1 MALQLAL
8 RHLLGRCYLAHV
20 LACSIVVAVSLGSVG
35 VTPGLPLVCVLCMLI
50 FWAAFSNPV
59 KLADI
64 EGTTTQ
70 RADMGSIGK
79 MNTQCVEH
87 PWTPPPSAR
96 LDEGCSIVVW
106 CSIRQRVWPPGLDI
120 LRFSNEAAEIF
131 GGSFQGLP
139 LELLLHG
146 SSVSAIWHAIADVIN
161 EVNSRK
167 EKEVNSRKEKEELCQ
182 CAKVNLDGVRLL
194 SWNGSFTANLSILCV
209 KESEGGAEI
218 ICLGIKRN
226 LDVVCTVNESQTTRS
241 EGKTTR
247 QHLKAGLAQ
256 KTALR
261 SASQHSSW
269 KADCERRVSECHLE
283 ETHSSRRSSSVPP
296 GCKFGKQRKRVRFS
310 LRESQ

>member
-1 MALQLAL
+1 MQYAHGPLVAL
-8 RHLLGRCYLAHV
+8 RLLGRCYLVHV
-20 LACSIVVAVSLGSVG
+20 VVCSIVVAGIFASIA
-35 VTPGLPLVCVLCMLI
+35 VTKGLTPLVCALCMFI
-50 FWAAFSNPV
+50 FWAASSTPV

-70 RADMGSIGK
+70 PVDIESMSK
-79 MNTQCVEH
+79 MNIQWVEH
-87 PWTPPPSAR
+87 AWTPPPSAC

-161 EVNSRK
+161 KVNSRK
-167 EKEVNSRKEKEELCQ
+167 EKAELCP
-182 CAKVNLDGVRLL
+182 CAKLNLDGVRLL
-194 SWNGSFTANLSILCV
+194 SWDGSFTANLSILCV
-209 KESEGGAEI
+209 KENEGGAEI
-218 ICLGIKRN
+218 ICLGIKPN
-226 LDVVCTVNESQTTRS
+226 LEVVCTVNESQTTRS
-241 EGKTTR
+241 EAKTSR

-256 KTALR
+256 KSALR
-261 SASQHSSW
+261 SASRHSSW
-269 KADCERRVSECHLE
+269 KADYECKTRECHLE
-283 ETHSSRRSSSVPP
+283 EKHSSRRSSSVPP
-296 GCKFGKQRKRVRFS
+296 GWQYGKQRKRVRFS

>member
-1 MALQLAL
+1 MAHGPSVAL
-8 RHLLGRCYLAHV
+8 RLLGRCFLAHV
-20 LACSIVVAVSLGSVG
+20 LACSIAVALILLISK
-35 VTPGLPLVCVLCMLI
+35 GLTPLVCALCMLI
-50 FWAAFSNPV
+50 FWAALSNPV

-70 RADMGSIGK
+70 PADMESICK
-79 MNTQCVEH
+79 MKVQCVEH
-87 PWTPPPSAR
+87 AWAPPPSAS

-167 EKEVNSRKEKEELCQ
+167 DKAELSQ
-182 CAKVNLDGVRLL
+182 CAKLNLDGVRLL
-194 SWNGSFTANLSILCV
+194 SWNGSFSANLSILCV
-209 KESEGGAEI
+209 KENQGVAEI

-241 EGKTTR
+241 EAKTSR
-247 QHLKAGLAQ
+247 QHLKEGLAQ

-261 SASQHSSW
+261 SASRHSSW
-269 KADCERRVSECHLE
+269 KADYECKVRE
-283 ETHSSRRSSSVPP
+283 QRQRFKRS
-296 GCKFGKQRKRVRFS
+296 
-310 LRESQ
+310 